1 MDSKNYSN
9 KFDSTLD
16 TQKQIYEEHSAD
28 KNLYSKNSNFEV
40 QRTNASNS
48 NSLINNNTQSQASL
62 INNNSSLVNSV
73 NNSLKNL
80 SLNQNNMIDK
90 EKEYHNESDYNLNEN
105 IFNKNKDFNRTIED
119 PYSIS
124 SVQNSNNGFPIYLS
138 DFKESTIK
146 EKEEENSNSFFEY
159 YKLFNLKCKYC
170 KKTFDGD
177 IIEVDY
183 PQNKNIKLYYCPKC
197 FDEHIYSKIINKIN
211 FKKRSSNDIK
221 FSEPKKCSNEYKAKI
236 IETEVNNQKINENII
251 SYDYGKVPESIEL
264 TITIQNNGDKPWPL
278 DSNLGNNESYP
289 VFFFTK
295 DKKIRGL
302 NIGNDFRFHKY
313 FNDLDKLL
321 PGEYSFILCIK
332 FNENQEFFG
341 NVNDMSFSIFIK

>member
-1 MDSKNYSN
+1 MDPKNSY
-9 KFDSTLD
+9 STLD
-16 TQKQIYEEHSAD
+16 TQKQINEHPAD
-28 KNLYSKNSNFEV
+28 KNLPSKNPDFEA
-40 QRTNASNS
+40 QTTNESNS
-48 NSLINNNTQSQASL
+48 NSSINNNTKNQDSL
-62 INNNSSLVNSV
+62 IKNNSSSVNSV
-73 NNSLKNL
+73 NNSLKHL
-80 SLNQNNMIDK
+80 SLNKNNMIDK
-90 EKEYHNESDYNLNEN
+90 EKEFHNESDYNLNKN
-105 IFNKNKDFNRTIED
+105 NFNNNKDFDITTED
-119 PYSIS
+119 PCSIS
-124 SVQNSNNGFPIYLS
+124 SVQNSNNVNSIFLS
-138 DFKESTIK
+138 SFKESTIK

-159 YKLFNLKCKYC
+159 YKMFNLKCKYC
-170 KKTFDGD
+170 KKIFDGD

-236 IETEVNNQKINENII
+236 IEIAVNGQKINENII

-264 TITIQNNGDKPWPL
+264 KITIQNNGDKSWPL

-289 VFFFTK
+289 VFFSTK
-295 DKKIRGL
+295 DKKTGDLKIY
-302 NIGNDFRFHKY
+302 NNFRFHKN

-332 FNENQEFFG
+332 FNENQEIFG
-341 NVNDMSFSIFIK
+341 NVNDMSLSIFIK